1 MKLTSYALCAPLT
14 GLALLLANTAL
25 AETMLPSPYIS
36 RALDAVLI
44 PINGDVIDMFA
55 LYAED
60 TGVLVLAVQE
70 DGVAA
75 ANGIEPGDVISFVS
89 GHAVSQPIDL
99 DTIVYYW
106 ISAGVFD
113 FVFDGYRGD
122 SAMTY
127 DGVVSYDSYFEVIEV
142 SSVETWSSYSYE
154 SFSYSEYYA
163 EYSVEMTETYE
174 YSEATIEETASSEE
188 FVMDLEADQS
198 DEMSEDSMV
207 EEAVSDEA
215 MTEED
220 GTDETMSEE
229 ESVEE
234 DMTEEEPVADEAME
248 DEPVEDEPMDEEPAD
263 EGGDE
268 GGGEEAADEGE

>member
-1 MKLTSYALCAPLT
+1 MKLTSYALRAPLT

-55 LYAED
+55 LYPED
-60 TGVLVLAVQE
+60 TGVLVLAVQ
-70 DGVAA
+70 DGGIAA

-106 ISAGVFD
+106 ISTGVFD

-127 DGVVSYDSYFEVIEV
+127 DSVVSYDSYFEVIEV
-142 SSVETWSSYSYE
+142 SSVESWSSYSYE

-174 YSEATIEETASSEE
+174 YSETTIEETASSEE
-188 FVMDLEADQS
+188 WVTSFEEETEALLS
-198 DEMSEDSMV
+198 EEETTSEDMT
-207 EEAVSDEA
+207 EEA
-215 MTEED
+215 MTED
-220 GTDETMSEE
+220 DSTDEAMSEE
-229 ESVEE
+229 VPVEE
-234 DMTEEEPVADEAME
+234 DMAEEEPVADDAME
-248 DEPVEDEPMDEEPAD
+248 EEPMEEDATDES
-263 EGGDE
+263 GDE